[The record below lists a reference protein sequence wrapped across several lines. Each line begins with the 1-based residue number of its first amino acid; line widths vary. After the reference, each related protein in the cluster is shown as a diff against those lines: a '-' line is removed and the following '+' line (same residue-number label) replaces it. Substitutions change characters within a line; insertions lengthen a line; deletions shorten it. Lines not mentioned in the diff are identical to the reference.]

1 MSSGVVTAGTM
12 VGVDS
17 VGSVVVRVSIKFG
30 VHKLYMR
37 GRGGI
42 KVRYPPLC
50 TVNPERINSVAQT
63 RRRLDGLD
71 ASTFAI

>member
-1 MSSGVVTAGTM
+1 MVTAGTM
-12 VGVDS
+12 VDVDS
-17 VGSVVVRVSIKFG
+17 VSSVVVRVSIKFG

-50 TVNPERINSVAQT
+50 TVNLERINSVAQS
-63 RRRLDGLD
+63 RRRLDSLD
-71 ASTFAI
+71 AFTFAI